1 MVEPPRELLNQGFY
15 DPDGQVIIEVDEKL
29 ALESAIDLEEMD
41 EEVSFIS
48 RNRPVITTRVVD
60 KSCQSPHNFSQRL
73 FYGTCK
79 HFLCTAPS
87 S

>member
-29 ALESAIDLEEMD
+29 VLESAIDLEEMD

-48 RNRPVITTRVVD
+48 R
-60 KSCQSPHNFSQRL
+60 KQ
-73 FYGTCK
+73 TCYNY
-79 HFLCTAPS
+79 
-87 S
+87 